1 MVNVSSLI
9 QRPLM
14 RTAVLAAVALFALVA
29 SATTEADGSLI
40 GRLLVAKPE
49 MADPRFRQTVIYM
62 VRHDPNGA
70 MGLVVNRPLG
80 ETPLAQLLRQLG
92 LESEGVGGSIRV
104 HWGGPVEGRR
114 GFVLHTPEYTSQGTL
129 VVNGAIALT
138 EHRDIFRALAAGT
151 GPRRSMFTLGY
162 AGWAPGQ
169 LEREMERGDWITVTA
184 DPDLIFDADPS
195 GKWQRARALE
205 VIRL

>member
-1 MVNVSSLI
+1 
-9 QRPLM
+9 M
-14 RTAVLAAVALFALVA
+14 RWAAIAALSLAA
-29 SATTEADGSLI
+29 TTADPILGAESGSLT
-40 GRLLVAKPE
+40 GLLLVAKPE

-62 VRHDPNGA
+62 VRHDPHGA

-80 ETPLAQLLRQLG
+80 EISLAQLLRQLG
-92 LESEGVGGSIRV
+92 LESEGVGGSIQV

-184 DPDLIFDADPS
+184 DPDLIFDADAAS
-195 GKWQRARALE
+195 MWQRARERE